1 MGESNHASL
10 GCEGFFQILQPEGT
24 VLVWLQARDSD
35 FSSQFHGSDWAADGI
50 VFQAGGDDMV
60 ALFQRAFQRDV
71 EGIGAVESENP
82 AIRIFAGEELV
93 EQVAGVVERAF
104 GFHGHAVPGAAGVGH
119 GITGEPVHGD
129 IDRFGL
135 WVRG

>member
-1 MGESNHASL
+1 MELCSRLEVMTWSP
-10 GCEGFFQILQPEGT
+10 CSSVP
-24 VLVWLQARDSD
+24 
-35 FSSQFHGSDWAADGI
+35 FSA
-50 VFQAGGDDMV
+50 M
-60 ALFQRAFQRDV
+60 LR
-71 EGIGAVESENP
+71 ENP